1 MCHRHGVFHAGFFY
15 CSRKKISGLAER
27 GIHSSNTFSIPRFF
41 GLSALGGGIFGAATR
56 HNLPAGNGGLPCDGS
71 LVGRYWMIL
80 SGGGNGDQWLIGAFH
95 DVLTY
100 GIRMVRRD

>member
-1 MCHRHGVFHAGFFY
+1 
-15 CSRKKISGLAER
+15 
-27 GIHSSNTFSIPRFF
+27 
-41 GLSALGGGIFGAATR
+41 
-56 HNLPAGNGGLPCDGS
+56 
-71 LVGRYWMIL
+71 MIL